1 MRFLKPLLSAI
12 SPACV
17 GACAGLFVLTLLA
30 NTAYAIPVPS
40 TPEIDPGSLSSAI
53 TLLTGSALILTGRR
67 LRK

>member
-1 MRFLKPLLSAI
+1 
-12 SPACV
+12 
-17 GACAGLFVLTLLA
+17 
-30 NTAYAIPVPS
+30 VPS